1 MAKKKSFIMG
11 GAASGK
17 STFAETLVRSS
28 GKSMVYLATAQ
39 CFDAEMRT
47 KIDRHK
53 KQRGSG
59 WCTIEAPFDLIAPLD
74 GLQSDEIVLL
84 DCITMWLSN
93 HLLKASDLDQECDQL
108 ISALER
114 CTGQLV
120 VVSNEVG
127 QGIVPDNAL
136 ALQFRTLQGRLNQ
149 RIAATADT
157 VVFVTAGLPTL
168 LKGML

>member
-1 MAKKKSFIMG
+1 MAKKKSFILG

-47 KIDRHK
+47 NIDRHK
-53 KQRGSG
+53 KQRGNG

-136 ALQFRTLQGRLNQ
+136 ARQFRTLQGRLNQ